1 MAAEVKKIQ
10 AQGRCARW
18 CEFKSKF
25 VGINVNDR
33 YKQKKNLFRFIH
45 QNNGL
50 TTPNIYAEECICL
63 DSFYFYSAL
72 DLPAEI

>member
-1 MAAEVKKIQ
+1 MAAAVKKNK
-10 AQGRCARW
+10 RKEDARGGANSNQNSW
-18 CEFKSKF
+18 ESTLT
-25 VGINVNDR
+25 IATS
-33 YKQKKNLFRFIH
+33 KKNLFRFIH

>member
-1 MAAEVKKIQ
+1 MAAAVEKIK

-18 CEFKSKF
+18 REFKSKF

-33 YKQKKNLFRFIH
+33 YKQKKNLFSFIH

-50 TTPNIYAEECICL
+50 ATPNVYAE
-63 DSFYFYSAL
+63 
-72 DLPAEI
+72 